1 MSKLGKPRQN
11 KIRPLTTAE
20 AMELACGRGR
30 AVKADHNEVD
40 GIVLFFEG
48 ERVTAL
54 QPYLEGE
61 YKEKLLAY
69 WKGEAMTVRGF
80 RLTDEQWKFCSRQ
93 YGGAGAFVR
102 KVLDQMMH
110 GHAIADA
117 DERRR
122 QEQAGVGARP
132 FSGDTSNNV
141 NDKEVG

>member
-11 KIRPLTTAE
+11 KMRPLTTAE
-20 AMELACGRGR
+20 AMELACGRGWE
-30 AVKADHNEVD
+30 VKADHHEVD

-69 WKGEAMTVRGF
+69 WTSEAMTVRAF

-93 YGGAGAFVR
+93 YGGAGTFVR
-102 KVLDQMMH
+102 RL
-110 GHAIADA
+110 I
-117 DERRR
+117 DEDMCNPSDRRHREWREEGKGR
-122 QEQAGVGARP
+122 QSVGA
-132 FSGDTSNNV
+132 SNNV